1 MQNVNKCSLAIYF
14 WMCLSHCTLNV
25 YRFRSCWVLI
35 KCSSNKI
42 TVFFLSWGLMFEPA
56 RVMNGF
62 CSKKLSREKKHYGF
76 TWFFFSFLISFLYI
90 RLIRNY
96 SWLFVLFSFVLTT
109 CNVKNKKELLI
120 DARFENI
127 KWN

>member
-1 MQNVNKCSLAIYF
+1 MV
-14 WMCLSHCTLNV
+14 
-25 YRFRSCWVLI
+25 
-35 KCSSNKI
+35 
-42 TVFFLSWGLMFEPA
+42 
-56 RVMNGF
+56 
-62 CSKKLSREKKHYGF
+62 
-76 TWFFFSFLISFLYI
+76 FFSFLISFLYI

-96 SWLFVLFSFVLTT
+96 SWLFFLFSFVLTT